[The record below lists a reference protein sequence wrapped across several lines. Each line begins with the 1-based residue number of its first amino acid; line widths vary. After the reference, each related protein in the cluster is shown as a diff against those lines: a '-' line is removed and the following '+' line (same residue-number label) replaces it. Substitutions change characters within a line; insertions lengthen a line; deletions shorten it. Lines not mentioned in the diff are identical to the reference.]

1 MRFSL
6 LERAD
11 DRQDAPGPR
20 SRPRPAESQT
30 AMTNSNGTISPSGVV
45 RQVSS
50 NDLEAALAADVTGLV
65 AAFEDALR
73 DHVRTTQ
80 SCVFGRIQD
89 VLIAASR
96 EATTTELIERA
107 PAALCDA
114 GGFDQALVS
123 VLRGSTWVPEAGHAA
138 SAGPD
143 GSRADIDALRGIA
156 VPLKPGLWETEVV
169 RRRVPVLVRDAHADP
184 KTFGPFVALVRASEY
199 VAAPIVVDGRVI
211 GLVHAYDVGPGR
223 RLDTMARESAKI
235 FADGLGLAY
244 ERAALAESVV
254 RQRERLERAFSSV
267 GSVLGE
273 LECAAVRL
281 TRSRTGATVG
291 YPLSGRSSRRAA
303 HRDDEL
309 LTPREHEILAL
320 MATGATNRQIAIR
333 LFVSESTVKSH
344 VKRIL
349 RSLPAANRAEAV
361 YRYKRI
367 AGGRNER
374 S

>member
-1 MRFSL
+1 
-6 LERAD
+6 
-11 DRQDAPGPR
+11 
-20 SRPRPAESQT
+20 
-30 AMTNSNGTISPSGVV
+30 MTNSNGTISPS
-45 RQVSS
+45 
-50 NDLEAALAADVTGLV
+50 DELLAADVTGLV
-65 AAFEDALR
+65 AALEDALR
-73 DHVRTTQ
+73 DHVRATR
-80 SCVFGRIQD
+80 SCVFERIQD

-96 EATTTELIERA
+96 NATTTELIERA

-114 GGFDQALVS
+114 GGFDHALVS
-123 VLRGSTWVPEAGHAA
+123 VLRGSTWVPEAGHA
-138 SAGPD
+138 G
-143 GSRADIDALRGIA
+143 ADIDALRRIE

-169 RRRVPVLVRDAHADP
+169 RRRVPVLVRDAPADP
-184 KTFGPFVALVRASEY
+184 KTFGPFVALVGASAY

-211 GLVHAYDVGPGR
+211 GLVHAYDVGPGS
-223 RLDTMARESAKI
+223 RLDAMARESAKI

-254 RQRERLERAFSSV
+254 RQRDRLEQAFSSV

-291 YPLSGRSSRRAA
+291 HSTAGRSSRRAL
-303 HRDDEL
+303 RDAEL
-309 LTPREHEILAL
+309 LTPREHEILVL
-320 MATGATNRQIAIR
+320 MATGATNRQIATR

-349 RSLPAANRAEAV
+349 RRLPAANRAEAV
-361 YRYKRI
+361 YRYKQM
-367 AGGRNER
+367 AGGRDER